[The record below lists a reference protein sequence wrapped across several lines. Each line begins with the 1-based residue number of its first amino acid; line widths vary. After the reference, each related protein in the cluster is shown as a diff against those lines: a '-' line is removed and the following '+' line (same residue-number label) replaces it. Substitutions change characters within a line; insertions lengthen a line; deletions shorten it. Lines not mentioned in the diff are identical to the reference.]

1 MTSLAAQKLVY
12 WCWVQVSSQLTN
24 LILLLLYLKQVWME
38 NLLFLYSLQ
47 YFKYNKSFNKLFPEI
62 PVWDS
67 LAHGEL
73 SWGPEVVTHLRILI
87 MEMASQS
94 VPDVFAARWSAT

>member
-1 MTSLAAQKLVY
+1 MFDDKLGSSKVSILMLSAGLKSVNKPDSSSSVSETSLNGKP
-12 WCWVQVSSQLTN
+12 
-24 LILLLLYLKQVWME
+24 
-38 NLLFLYSLQ
+38 LFLYSLQ

-73 SWGPEVVTHLRILI
+73 S
-87 MEMASQS
+87 
-94 VPDVFAARWSAT
+94 

>member
-1 MTSLAAQKLVY
+1 MTSLAAQKFVY
-12 WCWVQVSSQLTN
+12 WCWVQVLKSVNKPDSSSSVSETSLN
-24 LILLLLYLKQVWME
+24 E

-47 YFKYNKSFNKLFPEI
+47 YFKHNKSFNKLFPEI